1 MSSKNKKEKGHKSKL
16 SDDLSQVS
24 NINKNN
30 LSENTKDDLED
41 FNKKRHRTKVSHHR
55 TKSCS
60 EIDQTKDGLND
71 KVKKVRFSNIDV
83 IKVECWKKYNLK
95 LTAEENFE
103 ELMNLSSGRKEKEK
117 NISCTCIII

>member
-1 MSSKNKKEKGHKSKL
+1 MEQNESKNKITKI
-16 SDDLSQVS
+16 
-24 NINKNN
+24 NNTINKIARIDSLKRIKKIKENKKKINNN
-30 LSENTKDDLED
+30 LNSNNSTQDDSTTN
-41 FNKKRHRTKVSHHR
+41 NKKTKK
-55 TKSCS
+55 TK
-60 EIDQTKDGLND
+60 G
-71 KVKKVRFSNIDV
+71 KKVNFSNKITI